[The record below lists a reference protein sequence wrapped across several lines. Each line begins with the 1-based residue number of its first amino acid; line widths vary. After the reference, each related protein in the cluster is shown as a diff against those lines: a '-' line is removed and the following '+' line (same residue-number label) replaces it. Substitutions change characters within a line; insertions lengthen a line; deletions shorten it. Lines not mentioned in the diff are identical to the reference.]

1 MECQFCKKILKDKYK
16 LATHQ
21 KNTKKCLVLQ
31 GKTTTFKKEYTCKC
45 RYQAQ
50 TQKKLEIHQD
60 SCLFHRVHE
69 KDIVI
74 EDMKSKYLE
83 LKNKL
88 NNMTLEIKQTEA
100 KDCKIKDLENKLA
113 EKDKIIAEKDAK
125 IKDLEDKIYEI
136 AKQPRN
142 NTNNTTNTTNVV
154 QNFIKVDDDFNQGL
168 TLFFQEK
175 LTDSDVA
182 GGKKRATDLMIN
194 YIKDIQNET
203 GSCVLKV
210 SDHSR
215 GVLKFMDK
223 NGQIVKDVK
232 GYKLF
237 NNTLKPAILPA
248 MDNRIDVYKE
258 AVYKK
263 RELWALRRINE
274 GLKKDIEREKSFLR
288 GIGKEDNRR
297 SWYEHSLNMKY
308 DDYIKNAERANELE
322 EELKTI
328 VIDNFT
334 EEMLVEMHKG
344 RSEFNED
351 DPAGMYQ
358 PLILQLGE

>member
-1 MECQFCKKILKDKYK
+1 MECQFCKKVLKDKYT

-21 KNTKKCLVLQ
+21 TNTKKCLVLQ
-31 GKTTTFKKEYTCKC
+31 GKINIIKKEYTCKC
-45 RYQAQ
+45 RYKAQ
-50 TQKKLEIHQD
+50 TQKKLEVHQN
-60 SCLFHRVHE
+60 SCLFYRLHE

-74 EDMKSKYLE
+74 EDIKSKYSE
-83 LKNKL
+83 LKTNF
-88 NNMTLEIKQTEA
+88 NNITLEINQNEA
-100 KDCKIKDLENKLA
+100 KTRKIKDLE
-113 EKDKIIAEKDAK
+113 DKIAEKDAK
-125 IKDLEDKIYEI
+125 IKDLEDKLYEI
-136 AKQPRN
+136 AKQPR
-142 NTNNTTNTTNVV
+142 TNNTTNTTTNVV

-194 YIKDIQNET
+194 YIKDVQNET

-210 SDHSR
+210 ADHSR

-258 AVYKK
+258 TVFKK
-263 RELWALRRINE
+263 RELWALRRLNE
-274 GLKKDIEREKSFLR
+274 GLKKDIEREKSFLQ
-288 GIGKEDNRR
+288 GIGKEDKRR
-297 SWYEHSLNMKY
+297 SWYEESLNLKY
-308 DDYIKNAERANELE
+308 DNYFKNVERANELE
-322 EELKTI
+322 EEVKTI
-328 VIDNFT
+328 VSDNFT

-351 DPAGMYQ
+351 DPTGMYQ